1 MEDVCEEQ
9 ERSSPH
15 RIQPD
20 GAPVGRPNG
29 SGKSV
34 SLRLHHTPQSPPP
47 MSPSSRLHSPTTANN
62 RNSGGT
68 TTPTSPTSVSTLT
81 VGLRPH
87 RRLSPSKDVRSGRVK
102 SCVKQGVSPAPSI
115 AMLATGAGG
124 GGNEEEPVDDAGPVS
139 GAGVQKK
146 PKVDFVRFDSTE
158 IHYTESDEYRK
169 KVSEEIK
176 SACKLSDK
184 NRADRLARPRMSLL
198 GKPLNYNRG
207 SRRDARYRR
216 LQSRVYNFL
225 ERPRGFKAIFYHVC
239 VFLMV
244 FTCLAL
250 SVFSTIQEY
259 EDQAIAILFVMEIIV
274 VIWFSIEFFLRLWS
288 SGCRSRYQGAVGR
301 LKFLKR
307 PFCIIDIVTIAA
319 SIVVLVMGTSGQVF
333 ATSALRGLRFFQI
346 LRMVRMDRRGGT
358 WKLLGSVVYAHRQ
371 ELITTL
377 YIGFLGLIFASFLV
391 YLMEKDVKETKF
403 SNFAQALWWGV
414 ITLCTVGYGDMVP
427 ETWQGKIIASFCALL
442 GISFFALPA
451 GILGS
456 GFALKV
462 QQQQR
467 QKHMIRRRQPAATLI
482 QSLWRCYAADEHS
495 LSEATWKIHQVP
507 LPSPPPSAETNGL
520 NHKSL
525 IRRASSSFKHNA
537 SFVARLPTIRR
548 HKSQSLHSP
557 GNPKPPS
564 GGSGRAGR
572 CPRMTDINASSEN
585 LEVTNNGRPMNPS
598 LSEDSVAETALS
610 KKNSDAG
617 LELACVSSL
626 PSGGGVGSGPLVAT
640 GHDLVVSRTL
650 LSTGGGHFGA
660 GPSSSSRRSSFVSG
674 IFSSAVQ
681 RRGSANENP
690 PTHATSVAINSA
702 IELEGYNGG
711 QEGLLEELQEE
722 EEEQQHQ
729 QQHQQ
734 QQQRRQEQ
742 EQQQRYRIAR
752 FRTPFES
759 LFRVK
764 SASSAIAAAA
774 AATTVSRYAADEDEE
789 PRCVQLTN
797 QHKGAIRFIRKM
809 KYFVARRKFKEA
821 LKPYDVKDVMEQYA
835 AGHVDL
841 LGRVK
846 NVQTRLDQILG
857 KQGSKSK
864 DVYASKI
871 SLASRV
877 VKIERQVDDIETKVD
892 SFIDLYMQDRMRLL
906 SLPLHPD
913 SSHSNNP
920 NLPSLPPKGGGA
932 AAVITSVTT
941 STSGSLKPKPILID
955 KQFSEPNSP
964 IAKTFEE
971 QALQQKRPPMQ
982 RGFSDLGHRIKKR
995 VTLSSIPPQ
1004 YVGNSTAGQPAV
1016 SERGDVVIV
1025 VPSIDS
1031 EHLEPV
1037 GIEELTSVCIDT
1049 EIEIEPGSPKTITES
1064 SIIMMDEEDDE
1075 EEDIEEE
1082 DIEEEELDIGGD
1094 IDPDSPPW
1102 DEYGELDVE
1111 DQDDTTENTALL
1123 RACAAKTEI
1132 IVTPI
1137 SPVSS
1142 AFELNRMDS
1151 EEYRRSKQQQ
1161 QQQQHH
1167 HHHQQH
1173 AAANNNEGEHQQQML
1188 TTTTAVSAASAT
1200 VATMDSLKP
1209 EMSSSSRNNGSEDT

>member
-1 MEDVCEEQ
+1 
-9 ERSSPH
+9 
-15 RIQPD
+15 
-20 GAPVGRPNG
+20 
-29 SGKSV
+29 
-34 SLRLHHTPQSPPP
+34 
-47 MSPSSRLHSPTTANN
+47 
-62 RNSGGT
+62 
-68 TTPTSPTSVSTLT
+68 
-81 VGLRPH
+81 
-87 RRLSPSKDVRSGRVK
+87 
-102 SCVKQGVSPAPSI
+102 
-115 AMLATGAGG
+115 
-124 GGNEEEPVDDAGPVS
+124 
-139 GAGVQKK
+139 
-146 PKVDFVRFDSTE
+146 
-158 IHYTESDEYRK
+158 
-169 KVSEEIK
+169 
-176 SACKLSDK
+176 
-184 NRADRLARPRMSLL
+184 MSLL

-225 ERPRGFKAIFYHVC
+225 ERPRGFRAIFYHVC
-239 VFLMV
+239 VFFMV

-259 EDQAIAILFVMEIIV
+259 EEQAIAILFVMEIIV

-288 SGCRSRYQGAVGR
+288 SGCRSRYQGAMGR

-307 PFCIIDIVTIAA
+307 PFCIIDIVTIIA

-391 YLMEKDVKETKF
+391 YLMEKDVDKTKF
-403 SNFAQALWWGV
+403 NNFAQALWWGV

-507 LPSPPPSAETNGL
+507 LPSPPPS
-520 NHKSL
+520 
-525 IRRASSSFKHNA
+525 RASSSFKHNA

-557 GNPKPPS
+557 GNAKPPS
-564 GGSGRAGR
+564 GSGRSGR
-572 CPRMTDINASSEN
+572 CPRVTDINASSEN

-610 KKNSDAG
+610 KKNSDAVNI
-617 LELACVSSL
+617 ETTESS
-626 PSGGGVGSGPLVAT
+626 
-640 GHDLVVSRTL
+640 DR
-650 LSTGGGHFGA
+650 
-660 GPSSSSRRSSFVSG
+660 
-674 IFSSAVQ
+674 
-681 RRGSANENP
+681 
-690 PTHATSVAINSA
+690 
-702 IELEGYNGG
+702 
-711 QEGLLEELQEE
+711 
-722 EEEQQHQ
+722 
-729 QQHQQ
+729 
-734 QQQRRQEQ
+734 
-742 EQQQRYRIAR
+742 RYRIVR
-752 FRTPFES
+752 FKIPFES
-759 LFRVK
+759 IFK
-764 SASSAIAAAA
+764 QMAPPTN
-774 AATTVSRYAADEDEE
+774 ATAPTATPDEDEE

-892 SFIDLYMQDRMRLL
+892 TFIELYMQDRKRLL

-932 AAVITSVTT
+932 AAVITSVT
-941 STSGSLKPKPILID
+941 SSSSGSLKPKPILID

-971 QALQQKRPPMQ
+971 PVQHQRRPPMQ

-1004 YVGNSTAGQPAV
+1004 YVGNSTGSA
-1016 SERGDVVIV
+1016 SDRGDVVIV
-1025 VPSIDS
+1025 VPNLDADQLD
-1031 EHLEPV
+1031 HAV
-1037 GIEELTSVCIDT
+1037 GIEELASVCIDT

-1075 EEDIEEE
+1075 D
-1082 DIEEEELDIGGD
+1082 DEEEEIMLARRFAKKSGGLKSRTSRSRSKSKSRKFSIKKRHRPTRVPEVEEIIVPRKSNSVPRWSNGWTWEGQPFQGKVFLNSDDPPVTRTCYPAMRHSEGD
-1094 IDPDSPPW
+1094 IIRPRDS
-1102 DEYGELDVE
+1102 V
-1111 DQDDTTENTALL
+1111 LL
-1123 RACAAKTEI
+1123 RAGSKRAELPYVAKVAHLWENPEDGEMMMSLLWYYRPEHTEQGRQPVDGPDEVFASRHKDHNSVACI
-1132 IVTPI
+1132 EDKCYVLTFSEYCRFRRQLRGFEENIDEQPSIVPPLRRENPRLPPSI
-1137 SPVSS
+1137 VSP
-1142 AFELNRMDS
+1142 ELVMYCQRVY
-1151 EEYRRSKQQQ
+1151 EFRLKRLLKQP
-1161 QQQQHH
+1161 
-1167 HHHQQH
+1167 
-1173 AAANNNEGEHQQQML
+1173 
-1188 TTTTAVSAASAT
+1188 S
-1200 VATMDSLKP
+1200 
-1209 EMSSSSRNNGSEDT
+1209 

>member
-507 LPSPPPSAETNGL
+507 LPSPPPSSKLEAAEKLAAST
-520 NHKSL
+520 SAA
-525 IRRASSSFKHNA
+525 RASSSFKHNA

-610 KKNSDAG
+610 KKNSDG
-617 LELACVSSL
+617 
-626 PSGGGVGSGPLVAT
+626 
-640 GHDLVVSRTL
+640 
-650 LSTGGGHFGA
+650 
-660 GPSSSSRRSSFVSG
+660 
-674 IFSSAVQ
+674 
-681 RRGSANENP
+681 
-690 PTHATSVAINSA
+690 A

>member
-507 LPSPPPSAETNGL
+507 LPSPPPSSKLEAAEKLAAST
-520 NHKSL
+520 SAA
-525 IRRASSSFKHNA
+525 RASSSFKHNA

-610 KKNSDAG
+610 KKNSD
-617 LELACVSSL
+617 
-626 PSGGGVGSGPLVAT
+626 
-640 GHDLVVSRTL
+640 
-650 LSTGGGHFGA
+650 
-660 GPSSSSRRSSFVSG
+660 
-674 IFSSAVQ
+674 
-681 RRGSANENP
+681 
-690 PTHATSVAINSA
+690 
-702 IELEGYNGG
+702 
-711 QEGLLEELQEE
+711 
-722 EEEQQHQ
+722 
-729 QQHQQ
+729 
-734 QQQRRQEQ
+734 
-742 EQQQRYRIAR
+742 
-752 FRTPFES
+752 
-759 LFRVK
+759 
-764 SASSAIAAAA
+764 
-774 AATTVSRYAADEDEE
+774 DEDEE

>member
-1 MEDVCEEQ
+1 MENVYDNELAENDDQVAHQ
-9 ERSSPH
+9 ERTPPLSVARASSTKRRAKSRGNH
-15 RIQPD
+15 
-20 GAPVGRPNG
+20 GA
-29 SGKSV
+29 
-34 SLRLHHTPQSPPP
+34 RLLTP
-47 MSPSSRLHSPTTANN
+47 SPTHSETPPRALLPATPPSPGSFSLSATTVTAHTTGDVEEHGQQQEPTPI
-62 RNSGGT
+62 RKHGNSNIN
-68 TTPTSPTSVSTLT
+68 ST
-81 VGLRPH
+81 R
-87 RRLSPSKDVRSGRVK
+87 K
-102 SCVKQGVSPAPSI
+102 A
-115 AMLATGAGG
+115 
-124 GGNEEEPVDDAGPVS
+124 
-139 GAGVQKK
+139 
-146 PKVDFVRFDSTE
+146 KVDFVRFDSTE
-158 IHYTESDEYRK
+158 IHYTDHDEVRTKISD
-169 KVSEEIK
+169 EIK

-225 ERPRGFKAIFYHVC
+225 ERPRGVKAILYHVL
-239 VFLMV
+239 VFFMV

-259 EDQAIAILFVMEIIV
+259 ELQAIAILFVMEIV
-274 VIWFSIEFFLRLWS
+274 VVVWFSIEFFLRLWS

-307 PFCIIDIVTIAA
+307 PFCIIDVVTIVA
-319 SIVVLVMGTSGQVF
+319 SIAILVMRSSGQVF
-333 ATSALRGLRFFQI
+333 AASALRGLRFFQI

-391 YLMEKDVKETKF
+391 YLMEKDVEGTKF
-403 SNFAQALWWGV
+403 NNFAQALWWGV

-427 ETWQGKIIASFCALL
+427 DTWQGKIIASFCALL

-507 LPSPPPSAETNGL
+507 LPSPPPSSKLEAAEKL
-520 NHKSL
+520 AASSAAA
-525 IRRASSSFKHNA
+525 RASSSFKHNA

-557 GNPKPPS
+557 GNAKPS
-564 GGSGRAGR
+564 SGSTGGGGSGRAGR
-572 CPRMTDINASSEN
+572 CPRVTDINASSEN

-617 LELACVSSL
+617 LEMASMSSI
-626 PSGGGVGSGPLVAT
+626 PGTTTAGN
-640 GHDLVVSRTL
+640 DLVPGRGFR
-650 LSTGGGHFGA
+650 STA
-660 GPSSSSRRSSFVSG
+660 SLCQSASRRSSFVAN
-674 IFSSAVQ
+674 IFASS
-681 RRGSANENP
+681 S
-690 PTHATSVAINSA
+690 
-702 IELEGYNGG
+702 
-711 QEGLLEELQEE
+711 
-722 EEEQQHQ
+722 
-729 QQHQQ
+729 
-734 QQQRRQEQ
+734 QQRRDSTNE
-742 EQQQRYRIAR
+742 
-752 FRTPFES
+752 
-759 LFRVK
+759 
-764 SASSAIAAAA
+764 SSALVGHLGSGSAAAA
-774 AATTVSRYAADEDEE
+774 NSNVFHSDFSTSNNSDNSNVPTMLRFGGASALPILLCGQLRNEILTNQPNKQFSFFTQPSTDSLNYHLISTRNEDEE

-892 SFIDLYMQDRMRLL
+892 TFIELYMQDRKRLL

-913 SSHSNNP
+913 TSHSNNP

-932 AAVITSVTT
+932 AAVITSVT
-941 STSGSLKPKPILID
+941 SSSSGSLKPKPILID

-971 QALQQKRPPMQ
+971 PIQQKRPPMQ
-982 RGFSDLGHRIKKR
+982 RGYSDLGHRIKKR

-1004 YVGNSTAGQPAV
+1004 YVGNSPGQV
-1016 SERGDVVIV
+1016 NDRGDVVIV
-1025 VPSIDS
+1025 VPNLDPDQM
-1031 EHLEPV
+1031 EPV
-1037 GIEELTSVCIDT
+1037 GIEELASVCIDT

-1064 SIIMMDEEDDE
+1064 SIIMMDEEDDD
-1075 EEDIEEE
+1075 EDEEE
-1082 DIEEEELDIGGD
+1082 DIEEEELDIGGE

-1102 DEYGELDVE
+1102 DMYGDLDVD
-1111 DQDDTTENTALL
+1111 DQDESTENTALL
-1123 RACAAKTEI
+1123 RTAAKTEI

-1142 AFELNRMDS
+1142 AYELHRLDS
-1151 EEYRRSKQQQ
+1151 SEDYKRSRLGI
-1161 QQQQHH
+1161 
-1167 HHHQQH
+1167 
-1173 AAANNNEGEHQQQML
+1173 ASTSSCPTTNGGSNTNNNDADGRQL
-1188 TTTTAVSAASAT
+1188 VIPSTAASGTTTGT
-1200 VATMDSLKP
+1200 TMDSLKP
-1209 EMSSSSRNNGSEDT
+1209 EMTPQRLQRLSSEDI

>member
-1 MEDVCEEQ
+1 MEDQAYEQ

-20 GAPVGRPNG
+20 GVPVAGRPNG

-34 SLRLHHTPQSPPP
+34 SLRLHHTPPP
-47 MSPSSRLHSPTTANN
+47 SARLHSPTGN
-62 RNSGGT
+62 RS
-68 TTPTSPTSVSTLT
+68 TTPTSPTSTGTTVS

-87 RRLSPSKDVRSGRVK
+87 RRQSPSKDGRSGRVK

-115 AMLATGAGG
+115 AALATGTGL
-124 GGNEEEPVDDAGPVS
+124 NEEEPAVDDAGQT
-139 GAGVQKK
+139 GNAGTQQKK
-146 PKVDFVRFDSTE
+146 PHKVDFVRFDSTE

-507 LPSPPPSAETNGL
+507 LPSPPPS
-520 NHKSL
+520 
-525 IRRASSSFKHNA
+525 RASSSFKHNA

-585 LEVTNNGRPMNPS
+585 L
-598 LSEDSVAETALS
+598 
-610 KKNSDAG
+610 
-617 LELACVSSL
+617 
-626 PSGGGVGSGPLVAT
+626 
-640 GHDLVVSRTL
+640 
-650 LSTGGGHFGA
+650 
-660 GPSSSSRRSSFVSG
+660 
-674 IFSSAVQ
+674 
-681 RRGSANENP
+681 
-690 PTHATSVAINSA
+690 
-702 IELEGYNGG
+702 
-711 QEGLLEELQEE
+711 
-722 EEEQQHQ
+722 
-729 QQHQQ
+729 
-734 QQQRRQEQ
+734 
-742 EQQQRYRIAR
+742 
-752 FRTPFES
+752 
-759 LFRVK
+759 
-764 SASSAIAAAA
+764 
-774 AATTVSRYAADEDEE
+774 DEDEE

-913 SSHSNNP
+913 TSHSNNP

-1004 YVGNSTAGQPAV
+1004 YVGNSTGQSTV

-1161 QQQQHH
+1161 Q
-1167 HHHQQH
+1167 H
-1173 AAANNNEGEHQQQML
+1173 AAANNNEGEHQQQMSMMTTTTT
-1188 TTTTAVSAASAT
+1188 TTTTAGVGSMGAA
-1200 VATMDSLKP
+1200 MDSLKP

>member
-1 MEDVCEEQ
+1 
-9 ERSSPH
+9 
-15 RIQPD
+15 
-20 GAPVGRPNG
+20 
-29 SGKSV
+29 
-34 SLRLHHTPQSPPP
+34 
-47 MSPSSRLHSPTTANN
+47 
-62 RNSGGT
+62 
-68 TTPTSPTSVSTLT
+68 
-81 VGLRPH
+81 
-87 RRLSPSKDVRSGRVK
+87 
-102 SCVKQGVSPAPSI
+102 
-115 AMLATGAGG
+115 
-124 GGNEEEPVDDAGPVS
+124 
-139 GAGVQKK
+139 
-146 PKVDFVRFDSTE
+146 
-158 IHYTESDEYRK
+158 
-169 KVSEEIK
+169 
-176 SACKLSDK
+176 
-184 NRADRLARPRMSLL
+184 MSLL

-225 ERPRGFKAIFYHVC
+225 ERPRGYKAIIYHVM

-259 EDQAIAILFVMEIIV
+259 EEQAIAMLFVMEIIV
-274 VIWFSIEFFLRLWS
+274 VIWFSIEFILRLWS
-288 SGCRSRYQGAVGR
+288 SGCRSRYQGGVGR

-307 PFCIIDIVTIAA
+307 PFCIIDVITIVA
-319 SIVVLVMGTSGQVF
+319 SVVVLVMGSSGQVF

-391 YLMEKDVKETKF
+391 YLMEKDVNSKF

-507 LPSPPPSAETNGL
+507 LPSPPPSIGM

-557 GNPKPPS
+557 GNAKPPS
-564 GGSGRAGR
+564 GSQRSARGQRI
-572 CPRMTDINASSEN
+572 TDINASSEN
-585 LEVTNNGRPMNPS
+585 LEVTNNGRPMNAS

-610 KKNSDAG
+610 KKNSD
-617 LELACVSSL
+617 
-626 PSGGGVGSGPLVAT
+626 
-640 GHDLVVSRTL
+640 
-650 LSTGGGHFGA
+650 
-660 GPSSSSRRSSFVSG
+660 
-674 IFSSAVQ
+674 
-681 RRGSANENP
+681 
-690 PTHATSVAINSA
+690 
-702 IELEGYNGG
+702 
-711 QEGLLEELQEE
+711 
-722 EEEQQHQ
+722 
-729 QQHQQ
+729 
-734 QQQRRQEQ
+734 
-742 EQQQRYRIAR
+742 
-752 FRTPFES
+752 
-759 LFRVK
+759 
-764 SASSAIAAAA
+764 
-774 AATTVSRYAADEDEE
+774 DEDEE
-789 PRCVQLTN
+789 PRCMQLTN

-892 SFIDLYMQDRMRLL
+892 TFIELYMQDRKHFL
-906 SLPLHPD
+906 SLNPD
-913 SSHSNNP
+913 TSHSNNP
-920 NLPSLPPKGGGA
+920 NLPSLPPKGGGSS
-932 AAVITSVTT
+932 AVITSVT
-941 STSGSLKPKPILID
+941 SSSSGSLKPKPILVE

-971 QALQQKRPPMQ
+971 PIQKRPPMH

-1004 YVGNSTAGQPAV
+1004 YVV
-1016 SERGDVVIV
+1016 
-1025 VPSIDS
+1025 
-1031 EHLEPV
+1031 
-1037 GIEELTSVCIDT
+1037 
-1049 EIEIEPGSPKTITES
+1049 
-1064 SIIMMDEEDDE
+1064 IMMDEDDE
-1075 EEDIEEE
+1075 DEEE
-1082 DIEEEELDIGGD
+1082 DIEEEELDIAGE

-1102 DEYGELDVE
+1102 EMYSEMEMEETDE
-1111 DQDDTTENTALL
+1111 TTENTALL
-1123 RACAAKTEI
+1123 RTTAAKTEI

-1137 SPVSS
+1137 SPVTSAHDISRLDAEDYQRKSKFDYSNGNSNGESS
-1142 AFELNRMDS
+1142 GGGQMELLS
-1151 EEYRRSKQQQ
+1151 
-1161 QQQQHH
+1161 
-1167 HHHQQH
+1167 
-1173 AAANNNEGEHQQQML
+1173 
-1188 TTTTAVSAASAT
+1188 
-1200 VATMDSLKP
+1200 P
-1209 EMSSSSRNNGSEDT
+1209 EMKPKQRIITSEDI